1 MITLPW
7 NELFYFKQLREEHP
21 DPEAFP
27 MHAHENFEILLFISG
42 DITYWVEGTPYRPQ
56 PKDILLFNIAET
68 HKVVVNSDKPY
79 ERTVIQMNKNLF
91 SEIDPEHKLFYPF
104 VSRRLGDS
112 NLITSSDFNDSFWEA
127 CISRLSFKAKDRRL
141 QVLSNFLPFLNEL
154 GTAYENSQSRSKNYG
169 HQLSSKIVNY
179 INENIRS
186 ELSPEKIADEFFIS
200 RSKLYN
206 IFRETTGSGVW
217 EYITVKRLLLAKE
230 MLTRGEKP
238 VNVYLNCGFNDYTTF
253 FRAYKNKFGTSPKED
268 MPKP

>member
-1 MITLPW
+1 MMTLPW
-7 NELFYFKQLREEHP
+7 SELFYFKQLREEHP
-21 DPEAFP
+21 DPDAFP

-79 ERTVIQMNKNLF
+79 ERMVIQMNKSLF
-91 SEIDPEHKLFYPF
+91 SEIDPEHNLFHPF
-104 VSRRLGDS
+104 VSRRLGVS
-112 NLITSSDFNDSFWEA
+112 NLISPSDFNDNFWEA
-127 CISRLSFKAKDRRL
+127 CISRLSIAEKSCKI
-141 QVLSNFLPFLNEL
+141 QVLSSFLPFLNEL
-154 GTAYENSQSRSKNYG
+154 CTAFKNSQSRSKNYG

-186 ELSPEKIADEFFIS
+186 ELTPEKIADEFFIS

-217 EYITVKRLLLAKE
+217 EYIIVKRLLLAKE
-230 MLTRGEKP
+230 QLSRGERP
-238 VNVYLNCGFNDYTTF
+238 VSVYLSCGFNDYTTF
-253 FRAYKNKFGTSPKED
+253 FRAYKNKFGISPKED
-268 MPKP
+268 MPK